1 VTDRTARTSAA
12 QAILAIPLFNEL
24 MDELEA
30 AEVNGAVAS
39 QRHEV
44 EKREEHISALR
55 AIRNLR
61 LRIGA
66 LANEGQPSSGRK
78 APA

>member
-1 VTDRTARTSAA
+1 MIDPERKAA
-12 QAILAIPLFNEL
+12 AEAILGIPLFNDL
-24 MDELEA
+24 MDDLEA
-30 AEVNGAVAS
+30 AEINAAL
-39 QRHEV
+39 QADYADH
-44 EKREEHISALR
+44 EKRQGHLAALR

-66 LANEGQPSSGRK
+66 LAQGQPTGGKK

>member
-1 VTDRTARTSAA
+1 MTDPADRKSAA

-24 MDELEA
+24 MDNLEA
-30 AEVNGAVAS
+30 EQVTLAVNAAYDNHEARQAYMAS
-39 QRHEV
+39 
-44 EKREEHISALR
+44 LR

-61 LRIGA
+61 SRIGA
-66 LANEGQPSSGRK
+66 LAEGQPGGGKR